1 MKKLYSFIAFYII
14 TSLQAQV
21 INFPDANLKA
31 KLLEADVNN
40 MIAEHNKIDVNE
52 NGEIEVAEAQNIF
65 SLDISNSSI
74 SNLSGLSYFPLSG
87 FDCSNNLLTSLDGL
101 NQQSLE
107 FLKCDHNQ
115 LTELIITTTTLVE
128 INCSYNQLVTLNL
141 SMLPFTDSIEIQNN
155 NLSEFMAPN
164 VVGTLNIRNNNFNG
178 FSVPSF
184 TSIGS
189 NLFFGNNPSDALFY
203 SGSWNKP
210 MNLYY
215 SSATAT
221 VVDLSNVPM
230 FNYEYSNGQPDFYF
244 TNCNALETIKLN
256 NGLISIGPNFFGNGG
271 IDIQN
276 CTNLSLICADVGE
289 VNYFNQRLGELGLSG
304 QVQVSIE
311 CQLNNQNYEITNVIL
326 FPNPVE
332 SILNITLS
340 DANELQST
348 SIYDALGQ
356 LLIQNTTS
364 NSIDVSDLTTG
375 TYFISIA
382 TEKGVTNQKFI
393 KQ

>member
-52 NGEIEVAEAQNIF
+52 NGEIEVAEAQNIIF
-65 SLDISNSSI
+65 LDISNSSI

-87 FDCSNNLLTSLDGL
+87 FVCSSNLLTSLDGL

-107 FLKCDHNQ
+107 YLKCDHNQ
-115 LTELIITTTTLVE
+115 LTELIITTSTIVD
-128 INCSYNQLVTLNL
+128 IDCSYNQLISLDL
-141 SMLPFTDSIEIQNN
+141 SMLGVTYTTKIQNN
-155 NLSEFMAPN
+155 TISEFYPPDY
-164 VVGTLNIRNNNFNG
+164 VGNLNIRNNNFNG
-178 FSVPSF
+178 FTVPSF
-184 TSIGS
+184 TSLAPI
-189 NLFFGNNPSDALFY
+189 LYFGNNPSDALFY
-203 SGSWNKP
+203 TGP
-210 MNLYY
+210 FRAPTELRY
-215 SSATAT
+215 SSDTAT
-221 VVDLSNVPM
+221 LLDLSNVPM
-230 FNYEYSNGQPDFYF
+230 YIYENSNGGEPDFYF
-244 TNCNALETIKLN
+244 TNCAALETIKLN
-256 NGLISIGPNFFGNGG
+256 NGLILST

-276 CTNLSLICADVGE
+276 CTNLSLICADAGE

-311 CQLNNQNYEITNVIL
+311 CQLNNQNHEITDVAL

-332 SILNITLS
+332 DSLNIKLS
-340 DANELQST
+340 DTNQLQST
-348 SIYDALGQ
+348 SIYNALGQ
-356 LLIQNTTS
+356 LLLQNTTS